1 MHFLRS
7 LFFNFATYC
16 GSFFSTLLA
25 LPTLVMPKSAMQWL
39 ARMLGFYIIFCVR
52 FIINTKIIFKG
63 LENIPKDRRFFVAS
77 AHQSICETFVFN
89 AVLDAP
95 IFIVKQE
102 LFKIPFYG
110 WCIKK
115 LGFIGTKREKV
126 TKDHLVFLEKTTET
140 IHKERFPLIIFP
152 QGTRIKNNEKV
163 PLKKGVARIYER
175 AKVPC
180 IPVKLNTGDVWPRD
194 SFFRFPGEICIE
206 FKKPIEPGLDI
217 VDFMKILEKEIYE

>member
-7 LFFNFATYC
+7 LVFNFATYC

-25 LPTLVMPKSAMQWL
+25 LPTLVMPRTAMQWL

-63 LENIPKDRRFFVAS
+63 LENIPKDRKFFIAS

-89 AVLDAP
+89 AVLNAP
-95 IFIVKQE
+95 IFIVKTE

-115 LGFIGTKREKV
+115 LGFIGIQREKV
-126 TKDHLVFLEKTTET
+126 TKDHLIFLEQTAKTINKET
-140 IHKERFPLIIFP
+140 SPLIIFP
-152 QGTRIKNNEKV
+152 QGTRIKNNERV
-163 PLKKGVARIYER
+163 PLKRGVSRIYEK
-175 AKVPC
+175 ANVPC

-206 FKKPIEPGLDI
+206 FKKPIEPGLDMN
-217 VDFMKILEKEIYE
+217 DFMIKLEKEIYD